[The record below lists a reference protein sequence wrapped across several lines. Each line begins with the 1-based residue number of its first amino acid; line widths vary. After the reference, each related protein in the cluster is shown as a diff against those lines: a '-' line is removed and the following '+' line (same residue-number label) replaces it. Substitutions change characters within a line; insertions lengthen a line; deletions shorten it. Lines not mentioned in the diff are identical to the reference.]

1 MKKLNIYICI
11 VTLLLCCT
19 TAYAQQSDKAME
31 ILDKTA
37 KNIKNAGGI
46 NVTFGGSQD
55 GSILLEGENFYLNS
69 GNVECWF
76 DGKTQWSYM
85 KDNEEVNISNPTSE
99 ELQNIN
105 PYALLSFYKQGY
117 NCIYE
122 GTKNVKGKICYKVIL
137 KPQRVVNIIEIFL
150 HITKDYLLQ
159 DIKIKAKNQP
169 EQTISIKSYKLHQ
182 KFNDAI
188 FKYDKSKYPNA
199 EIIDLR

>member
-11 VTLLLCCT
+11 VILLLSHAT
-19 TAYAQQSDKAME
+19 TFAQQSDKAME

-37 KNIKNAGGI
+37 QNIKNAGGI
-46 NVTFGGSQD
+46 SVTFSGSQN
-55 GSILLEGENFYLNS
+55 GSILLEGEKFYLNN
-69 GNVECWF
+69 GNVESWF

-117 NCIYE
+117 NYIYE
-122 GTKNVKGKICYKVIL
+122 GTKNVKGKIYYKVIL
-137 KPQRVVNIIEIFL
+137 KPQRVVNIIEIVL
-150 HITKDYLLQ
+150 YITKDYLPQ

-169 EQTISIKSYKLHQ
+169 EQIISIISYKLHQ
-182 KFNDAI
+182 KYNDAI
-188 FKYDKSKYPNA
+188 FKYGKSKYPNA